1 LRFFDVFYLLQKVLN
16 TQDFAKKK
24 PYKKLLQKNR
34 KITKNLKCKMK
45 KMTHPPFT
53 TTTFYGSPPKQKQ
66 KNLKWYEQFFVCSTK
81 TL

>member
-1 LRFFDVFYLLQKVLN
+1 LRFFDVFYLLQKVLKRKIL
-16 TQDFAKKK
+16 QKKT
-24 PYKKLLQKNR
+24 YKKLLQKNR